1 MPLVH
6 APQAPVQR
14 DIVSSHRS
22 NTAPPG
28 APPVLAEPVARGPRR
43 TMPLP
48 SIIPLL
54 QRVWAAGAAV
64 FTNERR
70 LVLGLAGALISI
82 QFGLMWFLKSK
93 HDELTLAAIRDVLRG
108 GYETVQN
115 QVFEEQEAL
124 AAETRLMAS
133 DFGLRQAV
141 ATRDQPTIAS
151 MLENHQARSSR
162 VRYDVQPWVGA
173 ATASSTDAAAL
184 VNLMDLSMTRDA
196 QGMQLV
202 TYRHA
207 DILAPRPIASLRG
220 TLALDDTFARRIAKL
235 TGFQLII
242 SGEGV
247 GLPHRVLATSL
258 SPDATKSAFEP
269 LRATVPRIDTGTA
282 SGPTL
287 LHVSSA
293 GPYSFVRVKALGSTV
308 DGNVW
313 LWIGKLDAQ
322 AVPALLDAA
331 VVVQGWILLSLILS
345 VITVS
350 AVAYK
355 LVRPISTSA
364 NTDVLTGLL
373 NRRAYMSAAAAAM
386 AYCRSR
392 GLPIALLSMD
402 LDKFKPINDTYGH
415 AAGDDVLRV
424 VGARLHSFFRSGD
437 IVARLGGDEFCVLLK
452 NVAPDQLPALTERVT
467 AALQAPIE
475 RDGQLL
481 AIGCS
486 IGVMASEHATD
497 LPLDTLMAHADAAL
511 YAAKRE
517 RSGTVYWSPGIG
529 AMHAPHIR

>member
-6 APQAPVQR
+6 ASVQHNN
-14 DIVSSHRS
+14 VAQHRTH
-22 NTAPPG
+22 TAPAQAQPAQA
-28 APPVLAEPVARGPRR
+28 APEASGPRPM
-43 TMPLP
+43 MPMP
-48 SIIPLL
+48 SIKVLVR
-54 QRVWAAGAAV
+54 RVWDTWAGV

-70 LVLGLAGALISI
+70 LVLGLAMALISI

-141 ATRDQPTIAS
+141 ATHDQPTIAS
-151 MLENHQARSSR
+151 MLENHQARSTR
-162 VRYDVQPWVGA
+162 VRYDVQPWIGA
-173 ATASSTDAAAL
+173 VTTSSTEGTTL

-196 QGMQLV
+196 QGVQLV

-258 SPDATKSAFEP
+258 SPDATKSAFAP
-269 LRATVPRIDTGTA
+269 LRATVPRIDAGTT

-331 VVVQGWILLSLILS
+331 AVVQGWILLSLILS

-373 NRRAYMSAAAAAM
+373 NRRAYLSAAAAAI
-386 AYCRSR
+386 AYCRSH
-392 GLPIALLSMD
+392 GQPIALLSMD

-415 AAGDDVLRV
+415 AAGDYVLRV

-452 NVAPDQLPALTERVT
+452 NVAPDQLAALTARVT
-467 AALQAPIE
+467 AALKAPIE

-481 AIGCS
+481 VIGCS
-486 IGVMASEHATD
+486 IGVMMSESAAD
-497 LPLDTLMAHADAAL
+497 LRLETLMDRADAAL
-511 YAAKRE
+511 YAAKRA
-517 RSGTVYWSPGIG
+517 RSGTVHWSPEIG
-529 AMHAPHIR
+529 SMHAAPKR

>member
-1 MPLVH
+1 MPLAH
-6 APQAPVQR
+6 ASVQR
-14 DIVSSHRS
+14 NIVAQQRG
-22 NTAPPG
+22 NTAPAQGQP
-28 APPVLAEPVARGPRR
+28 ALAEPEASAPRP
-43 TMPLP
+43 MMALP
-48 SIIPLL
+48 SVRPLVR
-54 QRVWAAGAAV
+54 RVWTTWAGV

-70 LVLGLAGALISI
+70 LVLGLAVALIAI
-82 QFGLMWFLKSK
+82 QVGLMWFLKSK

-108 GYETVQN
+108 GFETVQN

-162 VRYDVQPWVGA
+162 VRYEVQPWVGA
-173 ATASSTDAAAL
+173 ATASGAAPTAL
-184 VNLMDLSMTRDA
+184 VNLMDLSMTRNA

-202 TYRHA
+202 TYRNA
-207 DILAPRPIASLRG
+207 DILAPRPIATLRG

-242 SGEGV
+242 SGEGI

-258 SPDATKSAFEP
+258 SPDATKSAFAP

-331 VVVQGWILLSLILS
+331 AVVQGWILLSLILS

-373 NRRAYMSAAAAAM
+373 NRRAYLSAAAAAI
-386 AYCRSR
+386 AYCRSH
-392 GLPIALLSMD
+392 GQPIALLSMD

-452 NVAPDQLPALTERVT
+452 DVAPDHLPALADRLRARLEM
-467 AALQAPIE
+467 PIE
-475 RDGQLL
+475 RDGKALVV
-481 AIGCS
+481 GCS
-486 IGVMASEHATD
+486 IGVMVAHQGDELH
-497 LPLDTLMAHADAAL
+497 LEELMDHADAAL
-511 YAAKRE
+511 YQAKRTRAATVFW
-517 RSGTVYWSPGIG
+517 RSEIGSMKKPAGTP
-529 AMHAPHIR
+529 